1 MYTIVKIYLK
11 VRTYPDRNITCP
23 KLLPISNLIERT
35 KKCKCLSNGICFY
48 MYGVNV
54 FTAFK
59 NQKLEKVIETIKIQD
74 PNNSVFYRE
83 N

>member
-1 MYTIVKIYLK
+1 MFIKWYLFLY
-11 VRTYPDRNITCP
+11 VW
-23 KLLPISNLIERT
+23 
-35 KKCKCLSNGICFY
+35 CKCLSNGICFY